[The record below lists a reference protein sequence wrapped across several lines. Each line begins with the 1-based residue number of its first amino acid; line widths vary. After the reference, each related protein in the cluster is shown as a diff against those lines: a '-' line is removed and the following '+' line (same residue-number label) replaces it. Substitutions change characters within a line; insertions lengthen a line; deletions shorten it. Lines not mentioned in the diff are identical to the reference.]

1 MSTEQAA
8 PGLFNPDNF
17 SAGGFFDDVDCTI
30 VSAEV
35 GTWDEAPDK
44 CFVILGLRKDGD
56 DADTELRKEYYT
68 IGDLDKFAPSKDR
81 TRPVYEDG
89 VRMNGNTKWAML
101 VKSLINAGFPKT
113 SIADDVRFI
122 AGVRAHVNLV
132 SLNIKADSKGFK
144 GKKKE
149 GGPSVLLITKLLD
162 TPAPVSEGTAKAS
175 AKKPAQAPTATG
187 TAAANNGAAEE
198 EAVGVILA
206 KLADTG
212 ELAKRNLPN
221 IMFQNIKDVE
231 MRKVA
236 MKLAGDSAW
245 LGHADRPWSFDEGSG
260 TLKA

>member
-56 DADTELRKEYYT
+56 DEDTELRKEYYT

-162 TPAPVSEGTAKAS
+162 TPAPTGTKAS
-175 AKKPAQAPTATG
+175 APKTG
-187 TAAANNGAAEE
+187 RPSAAAPAAAPAASNGAAEE

-212 ELAKRNLPN
+212 ELARRNLPN

-231 MRKVA
+231 TRKVA

-245 LGHADRPWSFDEGSG
+245 LSHADRPWTFDEGSG